1 MEGWWW
7 TARDSNR
14 GSSRRCAS
22 PARRPMTC
30 SRAWSRPPIPRSPSS
45 AERRGNRM
53 RLKQGTVPGVLLLLL
68 ILLAPSAEAKKFRY
82 SSGPKPPEDSTL
94 AVANSYLEPV
104 VSKRGPRVPYTNLQL
119 TQFVADTAVAR
130 ALASAVVDSGTHAV
144 LAPAREH
151 PLNFVLEHAMLKA
164 LARRGCDVTVRR
176 TPIPDDSLKLLF
188 GHPGDPVVEYTL
200 GSARVTYLR
209 FVGMLPGR
217 VKIERQSLVT
227 GSISMRDP
235 NTSRV
240 LWTGDLGQN
249 FVDRFPRGQVQLIEE
264 ERYPEL
270 KAEIPQRNLDKVLEP
285 VLVVLIV
292 GGLVALFFQNRP

>member
-1 MEGWWW
+1 MMQI
-7 TARDSNR
+7 A
-14 GSSRRCAS
+14 
-22 PARRPMTC
+22 
-30 SRAWSRPPIPRSPSS
+30 
-45 AERRGNRM
+45 
-53 RLKQGTVPGVLLLLL
+53 LPGALLLLL
-68 ILLAPSAEAKKFRY
+68 LLVPAAEAKKFRY

-104 VSKRGPRVPYTNLQL
+104 VRSKGPRVPYTNLQL

-130 ALASAVVDSGTHAV
+130 ALATAVVDSGTHAV

-164 LARRGCDVTVRR
+164 LARRGVDVTVRH
-176 TPIPDDSLKLLF
+176 TPIPDDSVKSLF
-188 GHPGDPVVEYTL
+188 GNPGDPIVEYTL
-200 GSARVTYLR
+200 GSAKITYLR

-227 GSISMRDP
+227 GSMSMRDP

-249 FVDRFPRGQVQLIEE
+249 FVDRIPRSQVSLVEE
-264 ERYPEL
+264 ERYPDL
-270 KAEIPQRNLDKVLEP
+270 KAEIPERNLDKVLEP